1 MKNVNRI
8 LEAHCVNSPVCV
20 ARVGRYDFE
29 DGPATE
35 TLQSLYARVFFAP
48 LSGIKSLPNVAPR
61 GRWKS
66 P

>member
-1 MKNVNRI
+1 MKHVNRI
-8 LEAHCVNSPVCV
+8 LEAHRVNSSVCV

-29 DGPATE
+29 DGPAGE
-35 TLQSLYARVFFAP
+35 TWQGLYARVFLAP
-48 LSGIKSLPNVAPR
+48 LIGIKGLPNLAPS